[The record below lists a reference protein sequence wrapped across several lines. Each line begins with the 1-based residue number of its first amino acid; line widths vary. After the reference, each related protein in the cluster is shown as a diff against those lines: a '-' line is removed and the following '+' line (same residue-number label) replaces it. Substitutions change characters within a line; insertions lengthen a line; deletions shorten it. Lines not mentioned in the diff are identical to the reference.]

1 MRFRKRID
9 SFLKN
14 LISIKMGRTF
24 SSIPFLYFMEED
36 YFFQVTDLQFWKR
49 YFLNNGSHQSISNN
63 FPYNILTAITFQ
75 KNQINR
81 IFQSR
86 EIQGGRTGCFA
97 LQ

>member
-1 MRFRKRID
+1 
-9 SFLKN
+9 
-14 LISIKMGRTF
+14 MGRTF
-24 SSIPFLYFMEED
+24 WCIPLLLVITKED
-36 YFFQVTDLQFWKR
+36 YFFQVTDLQFRKAVSPNDTLLSEIA
-49 YFLNNGSHQSISNN
+49 FTKSLSNN

-86 EIQGGRTGCFA
+86 KIQGGRTGCFA